1 MPCNT
6 MLYLIN
12 NAPDSVNNTNSALA
26 ALKGVATN
34 PIVGFWI
41 GFIGIIL
48 AVIFYSK
55 SRKLKR
61 PIYWMRTFEI
71 LKGEEKFPKL
81 SIAYENGIVN
91 TVSLTKIAFLNAG
104 NETIDSGDIA
114 PKNPLR
120 IEIGGSFKILD
131 KSVVYTKNEAN
142 NFRLEETEQ
151 KNTLKINFDYLD
163 KNDGA
168 IFQIIH
174 DGASPDAINIKGSIK
189 GVPRILNFKRK
200 NYLNE
205 IILLIGGVIAGLA
218 GIAISRHFNLA
229 LHWEYLIILVIVIF
243 IGAMFVLISSKLPKS
258 LIQNYDNK
266 M

>member
-1 MPCNT
+1 MHHNAT
-6 MLYLIN
+6 ISSIN
-12 NAPDSVNNTNSALA
+12 SVADSTASNHSAA
-26 ALKGVATN
+26 SFFKGIATN

-48 AVIFYSK
+48 AVIFYIK

-81 SIAYENGIVN
+81 SIAYESETIN

-120 IEIGGSFKILD
+120 VEIGGSFKILD
-131 KSVVYTKNEAN
+131 KSIVYHKNEAN
-142 NFRLEETEQ
+142 NFKLQETEE
-151 KNTLKINFDYLD
+151 KNILKIDFDYLD
-163 KNDGA
+163 KDEGA

-174 DGASPDAINIKGSIK
+174 DGASADAINIRGSIK
-189 GVPRILNFKRK
+189 GVPHILRFKKK
-200 NYLNE
+200 NYLNDSV
-205 IILLIGGVIAGLA
+205 LLIGGIIAALA
-218 GIAISRHFNLA
+218 GIAISKHFNLA
-229 LHWEYLIILVIVIF
+229 LFWEYLIMLVIAVF
-243 IGAMFVLISSKLPKS
+243 IGIIFGLISSKLPKGVF
-258 LIQNYDNK
+258 QNYDNR